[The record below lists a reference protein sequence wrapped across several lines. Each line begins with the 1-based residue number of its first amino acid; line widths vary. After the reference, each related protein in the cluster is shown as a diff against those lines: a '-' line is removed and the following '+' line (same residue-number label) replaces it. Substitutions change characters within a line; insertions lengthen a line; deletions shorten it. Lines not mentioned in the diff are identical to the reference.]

1 MASRSPRYDLKIP
14 EQELQAIVDKAV
26 DLAADVGMESK
37 LPHESSRR
45 AEASSAEGVHG
56 DSQKASETTALGSVP
71 SDATKTAT
79 KHATNQTGG
88 SKLFTDMS
96 EHRRMEL
103 QHKIDN
109 QKHHKMKHEQQSR
122 KNMFSFVHSDW
133 FGMVSAVT
141 ILLNSAY
148 IGIQGNAQVQWEL
161 KKVTGQVIGEGDWFA
176 GDPLIGDLAFCIIF
190 TVELILR
197 VAADRNAF
205 LFGLGMRWNLFDSF
219 VVAASLVEVTLDL
232 AGVKMDLGI
241 SVLRALRVVR
251 IIRLL
256 RVSANVAILC
266 NLKTMLYSLAGSGT
280 SFLAALILLAS
291 VMYIFALLFIQGVV
305 GYLRNS
311 DNVSQTQID
320 NIGEYYGALDTTL
333 WTLLGAVTGGYDWS
347 DVAEPLV
354 NLGPLYTFFFLLY
367 ISFVLFGLLNILNGI
382 FVNAALESSEMNREL
397 QVNRMLSQRDHM
409 VEDMVNIFLEADK
422 DNSGTVTM
430 KEFEDYLEDE
440 RVKAYFMALELDLTT
455 IRKIFALL
463 DEENKGELGIV
474 MFVEGCIRF
483 RGAAKMVDI
492 QMMQKEYE
500 GMLMKF
506 ESQLN
511 MFETQV
517 MGMPGKPSV

>member
-1 MASRSPRYDLKIP
+1 MQRSEAQDHWSEMPHVQAICFKDLLNSIDAAHEKLINENKRLRWQLAICQNPMEKTGFQQCDLSSQAFSPNGPIGDYYHRGFTPESSPRKNGIEGTPLTKKAIMASRSPRYDLKIP

-219 VVAASLVEVTLDL
+219 VVAAS
-232 AGVKMDLGI
+232 
-241 SVLRALRVVR
+241 
-251 IIRLL
+251 
-256 RVSANVAILC
+256 
-266 NLKTMLYSLAGSGT
+266 
-280 SFLAALILLAS
+280 
-291 VMYIFALLFIQGVV
+291 
-305 GYLRNS
+305 
-311 DNVSQTQID
+311 
-320 NIGEYYGALDTTL
+320 
-333 WTLLGAVTGGYDWS
+333 W
-347 DVAEPLV
+347 
-354 NLGPLYTFFFLLY
+354 
-367 ISFVLFGLLNILNGI
+367 
-382 FVNAALESSEMNREL
+382 
-397 QVNRMLSQRDHM
+397 
-409 VEDMVNIFLEADK
+409 
-422 DNSGTVTM
+422 
-430 KEFEDYLEDE
+430 
-440 RVKAYFMALELDLTT
+440 
-455 IRKIFALL
+455 
-463 DEENKGELGIV
+463 
-474 MFVEGCIRF
+474 
-483 RGAAKMVDI
+483 
-492 QMMQKEYE
+492 
-500 GMLMKF
+500 
-506 ESQLN
+506 
-511 MFETQV
+511 
-517 MGMPGKPSV
+517 